1 MLSPK
6 QNVDFKRSKDIAK
19 GKNCSGDDMDKR
31 VSTTKSSQDSCKVFL
46 WPMFAQKNTLPG
58 QSEAGLG
65 LNIVRELFMD
75 SKAET
80 TWSAASVQLL

>member
-1 MLSPK
+1 
-6 QNVDFKRSKDIAK
+6 
-19 GKNCSGDDMDKR
+19 MDKR
-31 VSTTKSSQDSCKVFL
+31 VSTTKSSQNSCKVFL
-46 WPMFAQKNTLPG
+46 WSVFGQKNTVPG
-58 QSEAGLG
+58 QSEAGLS